1 MLHIAGDVVAGF
13 VGGTVG
19 VLGTILALEYKMKK
33 VSRPREGGT
42 RGTPPRRVLGA
53 ALLS

>member
-33 VSRPREGGT
+33 VSREREGLEAHP
-42 RGTPPRRVLGA
+42 RGGSLAPPY
-53 ALLS
+53 